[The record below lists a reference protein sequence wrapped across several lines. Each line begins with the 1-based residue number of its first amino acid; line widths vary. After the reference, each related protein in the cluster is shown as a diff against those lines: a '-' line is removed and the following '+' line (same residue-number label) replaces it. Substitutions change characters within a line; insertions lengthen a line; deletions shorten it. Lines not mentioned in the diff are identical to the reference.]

1 MNRFVWILVCAALAM
16 ACSRKSV
23 APAPPEPSSTS
34 TESAPAAVE
43 KPTEPEAPAP
53 ASPDVIEVSDTTGD
67 TTVEEPAEPIKTAEG
82 VAGGLERALDA
93 MGKCERI
100 IDSHLL
106 KSPATCLAPVYKA
119 RVELRNPSTSAAPDA
134 NARQSLR
141 DKLAQIGFQRLQ
153 TEDTT
158 KLLYTLQAL
167 GSDFD
172 DSPETRARLEV
183 LMTHEIKAIASAA
196 ATARLS
202 EATVQDKTTLKLAI
216 SLLVSEYADGVR
228 AAACRYIGSDV
239 FRGNR
244 KHVKLLTARALAK
257 VEASVV
263 RGTAVA
269 RLGFI
274 GSDVDVP
281 NLARLFR
288 VPATQYAAVFTIQQG
303 LRTQTGFEAIV
314 EWLEGQPKLD
324 KSVQWGTLSAVAPR
338 PDDKAKFPTERAIN
352 ALMALARSEMQ
363 YGRTRSAA
371 VQTIVTLGGSSKL
384 SSLERLL
391 KGKQDPDS
399 LGVLEAVKKALT
411 PVVKP

>member
-16 ACSRKSV
+16 ACSRKSA
-23 APAPPEPSSTS
+23 APAPSEAPSTS

-106 KSPATCLAPVYKA
+106 KNPATCLAPVYKA

-141 DKLAQIGFQRLQ
+141 DKLAQIGSQRLQ

-202 EATVQDKTTLKLAI
+202 AATVQDKTTLKLAI